1 MHRPKTPLITVIIP
15 VYNEARRVTRGLR
28 LALDF
33 LSQQPYE
40 WELIV
45 VDDGSVDTTA
55 LLIERFL
62 RAVKHHSRVWL
73 LRTHTNFGKGHAL
86 RVGIAAASGRYIFF
100 TDIDLS
106 VPLTFIPQFLTAL
119 ESHDVVIGSRRL
131 RGSKVTQPQHAIR
144 RSLGHGFTKLSNLVL
159 GLNHTDYTCGFKA
172 FRREVA
178 QKLFNKLRANRWAF
192 DAEILYLAHQ
202 HKYSVK
208 EIPVTWK
215 NDPSTKV
222 SLTTDILQSAFD
234 LLRIR
239 F

>member
-1 MHRPKTPLITVIIP
+1 MKPPYLSLLVPIFNEKQRLLKDLASIVAYLKTKKYSWEII
-15 VYNEARRVTRGLR
+15 L
-28 LALDF
+28 
-33 LSQQPYE
+33 
-40 WELIV
+40 
-45 VDDGSVDTTA
+45 VDDGSTDTTGNIIA
-55 LLIERFL
+55 QFSR
-62 RAVKHHSRVWL
+62 KHPHIYS
-73 LRTHTNFGKGHAL
+73 LRTSTNFGKGHAVRL
-86 RVGIAAASGRYIFF
+86 GVAAASGAYIMF

-106 VPLTFIPQFLTAL
+106 VPLTFTPIAIQAL
-119 ESHDVVIGSRRL
+119 KNYHLVIGSRRL
-131 RGSKVTQPQHAIR
+131 KTSKITLAQNSLRQ
-144 RSLGHGFTKLSNLVL
+144 SLGHGFTKLSNLVL

-178 QKLFNKLRANRWAF
+178 RKLFNKLRANRWAF

-215 NDPSTKV
+215 NDPRTKV